1 MSEEKKENLEK
12 ATLSEGTTAAET
24 PYVVMG
30 ELLLRAVERSG
41 VAVGDDD
48 RTLVSETMR
57 LLAATMEAGSLCI
70 AVPKETCARFEKL
83 RLAVSGNVFSR
94 ESLTEDVRRTLILD
108 ERASVPFVYDD
119 SGRLYPQRF
128 SKN

>member
-57 LLAATMEAGSLCI
+57 LEAFASRCRKRPARVLKNSASPCR
-70 AVPKETCARFEKL
+70 ETSFL
-83 RLAVSGNVFSR
+83 GNR
-94 ESLTEDVRRTLILD
+94 
-108 ERASVPFVYDD
+108 
-119 SGRLYPQRF
+119 
-128 SKN
+128 